1 MKKKIGIFIFI
12 VICSTVML
20 SDWIERIY
28 IGRLAGLPGRYN
40 SYVGIQKEQKDSID
54 MLVIGDSESMTS
66 ISPMELWKSTG
77 ITSYVCGQSAQ
88 RISESY
94 YMLKHAL
101 DYQSPQVVLLETNM
115 LFRYTNTPDSL
126 RSSISD
132 TAMYYFPVLQYHNL
146 WKNIV
151 NDQIPEGWQ
160 SYKGFAIRPGVAP
173 YSKGS
178 YMKKTKKEKEIPQIN
193 LWYLDKIRKLC
204 EKNKIQLLLYTSAS
218 PVNHNYKRYNAV
230 LKYAGKYG
238 IPYLDF
244 NQKLKELGI
253 DWKSDTLDKGD
264 HLNLSGAHKVTD
276 YMTMYLQEHYMLPDH
291 RGDEKFTSWDTM
303 AEQYTAET
311 GY

>member
-88 RISESY
+88 RISESILY
-94 YMLKHAL
+94 VKACFRL
-101 DYQSPQVVLLETNM
+101 SVTTGRTLETNM

-160 SYKGFAIRPGVAP
+160 SYKGFAIRPGVGAVQQRQLHEE
-173 YSKGS
+173 
-178 YMKKTKKEKEIPQIN
+178 TKKEKEIPQIN
-193 LWYLDKIRKLC
+193 LWYLDKIRNCVRKTKFSSC
-204 EKNKIQLLLYTSAS
+204 FTHRLL
-218 PVNHNYKRYNAV
+218 R
-230 LKYAGKYG
+230 
-238 IPYLDF
+238 
-244 NQKLKELGI
+244 
-253 DWKSDTLDKGD
+253 
-264 HLNLSGAHKVTD
+264 
-276 YMTMYLQEHYMLPDH
+276 
-291 RGDEKFTSWDTM
+291 
-303 AEQYTAET
+303 
-311 GY
+311 

>member
-1 MKKKIGIFIFI
+1 
-12 VICSTVML
+12 
-20 SDWIERIY
+20 
-28 IGRLAGLPGRYN
+28 
-40 SYVGIQKEQKDSID
+40 
-54 MLVIGDSESMTS
+54 
-66 ISPMELWKSTG
+66 
-77 ITSYVCGQSAQ
+77 
-88 RISESY
+88 
-94 YMLKHAL
+94 
-101 DYQSPQVVLLETNM
+101 M
-115 LFRYTNTPDSL
+115 LFR
-126 RSSISD
+126 SD

-160 SYKGFAIRPGVAP
+160 SYKGFAIRSGVAA

-238 IPYLDF
+238 IPYIDF

-253 DWKSDTLDKGD
+253 DWKNDTLDKGD

-303 AEQYTAET
+303 AEQYTTET

>member
-77 ITSYVCGQSAQ
+77 ITSYICGQSGQ

-115 LFRYTNTPDSL
+115 LF
-126 RSSISD
+126 
-132 TAMYYFPVLQYHNL
+132 
-146 WKNIV
+146 
-151 NDQIPEGWQ
+151 
-160 SYKGFAIRPGVAP
+160 AIRIRRIVCAAP
-173 YSKGS
+173 SVIRLCIIFRCYNIIICG
-178 YMKKTKKEKEIPQIN
+178 
-193 LWYLDKIRKLC
+193 KIL
-204 EKNKIQLLLYTSAS
+204 
-218 PVNHNYKRYNAV
+218 
-230 LKYAGKYG
+230 
-238 IPYLDF
+238 
-244 NQKLKELGI
+244 
-253 DWKSDTLDKGD
+253 
-264 HLNLSGAHKVTD
+264 
-276 YMTMYLQEHYMLPDH
+276 
-291 RGDEKFTSWDTM
+291 
-303 AEQYTAET
+303 
-311 GY
+311 